1 MCLPPFTGIEVAMN
15 DVQLDVLRE
24 IGNIG
29 AGNATTALAKLVNLK
44 IDMKVPRVAMVEF
57 PNLAETIGNEED
69 LMVAVLVTLSVDI
82 NGIMMFMM
90 DKKSAKFLIEQ
101 MLAGSGMEVSDDFGE
116 MEMSVVSEI
125 GNIISGSY
133 LTALSTLLNMN
144 IDMSVPYTA
153 VDMAAA
159 IISVPAIEFGKIGDE
174 VLLIQT
180 DFGDDFDVNGFFIL
194 IPELESYG
202 KILQA
207 LGLQGEM

>member
-1 MCLPPFTGIEVAMN
+1 MN
-15 DVQLDVLRE
+15 DIHLDVLRE

-29 AGNATTALAKLVNLK
+29 AGNATTALAKLVNAK
-44 IDMKVPRVAMVEF
+44 IDMKVPRVALVDF
-57 PNLAETIGNEED
+57 PHLSTTIGNEEE

-82 NGIMMFMM
+82 NGMMMFMM

-101 MLAGSGMEVSDDFGE
+101 MLAGSGMEVSEEFGD
-116 MEMSVVSEI
+116 MEMSVIGEI

-133 LTALSTLLNMN
+133 LTALSSLLNMN
-144 IDMSVPYTA
+144 IDMSVPYMA
-153 VDMAAA
+153 IDMAAA

-180 DFGDDFDVNGFFIL
+180 DFGDDFDVNGYFIL

-202 KILQA
+202 KILSA
-207 LGLQGEM
+207 LGL

>member
-1 MCLPPFTGIEVAMN
+1 MPPFTGIEVAMN

-57 PNLAETIGNEED
+57 PNLAETVGNEED

-101 MLAGSGMEVSDDFGE
+101 MLAGSGMEVSDDFGD

-133 LTALSTLLNMN
+133 LTSLSTLLNMN

-202 KILQA
+202 KILSA
-207 LGLQGEM
+207 LGL

>member
-1 MCLPPFTGIEVAMN
+1 MN
-15 DVQLDVLRE
+15 DMQLDVLRE

-29 AGNATTALAKLVNLK
+29 AGNATTALAKLVNAK
-44 IDMKVPRVAMVEF
+44 IDMKVPRVALVDF
-57 PNLAETIGNEED
+57 PHLSMTIGNEEE

-82 NGIMMFMM
+82 NGMMMFMM
-90 DKKSAKFLIEQ
+90 DKKSAKFLIGQ
-101 MLAGSGMEVSDDFGE
+101 MLAGSGMEVGDEFGE
-116 MEMSVVSEI
+116 MEMSVVGEI

-133 LTALSTLLNMN
+133 LTALSSLLNMN

-159 IISVPAIEFGKIGDE
+159 LISVPAIEFGKLGDE

-180 DFGDDFDVNGFFIL
+180 DFGDDFDVNGYFIL

-202 KILQA
+202 KILSA
-207 LGLQGEM
+207 LGL

>member
-1 MCLPPFTGIEVAMN
+1 MPPFTGIEVAMN

>member
-1 MCLPPFTGIEVAMN
+1 MYLPPLTGIEVTMN

-44 IDMKVPRVAMVEF
+44 IDMKVPRVAMVGF
-57 PNLAETIGNEED
+57 PNLAETIGNEEE

-101 MLAGSGMEVSDDFGE
+101 MLAGSGMEVSDDFGD

-202 KILQA
+202 KILSA
-207 LGLQGEM
+207 LGL

>member
-1 MCLPPFTGIEVAMN
+1 MN
-15 DVQLDVLRE
+15 DIHLDVLRE

-29 AGNATTALAKLVNLK
+29 AGNATTALAKLVNAK
-44 IDMKVPRVAMVEF
+44 IDMKVPRVALVDF
-57 PNLAETIGNEED
+57 PNLSATIGNEEE

-82 NGIMMFMM
+82 SGMMMFMM

-101 MLAGSGMEVSDDFGE
+101 MLAGSGMEVSDEFGD
-116 MEMSVVSEI
+116 MEMSVIGEI

-133 LTALSTLLNMN
+133 LTALSSLLNMN
-144 IDMSVPYTA
+144 IDMSVPYMA
-153 VDMAAA
+153 IDMAAA

-180 DFGDDFDVNGFFIL
+180 DFGDDFDVNGYFIL

-202 KILQA
+202 KILSA
-207 LGLQGEM
+207 LGL

>member
-1 MCLPPFTGIEVAMN
+1 MYLPPLTGIEVTMN

-44 IDMKVPRVAMVEF
+44 IDMKVPRVAMVGF
-57 PNLAETIGNEED
+57 PNLAETIGNEEE

-101 MLAGSGMEVSDDFGE
+101 MLAGSGMEVSDDFGD

-202 KILQA
+202 KILTA
-207 LGLQGEM
+207 LGL

>member
-1 MCLPPFTGIEVAMN
+1 MN
-15 DVQLDVLRE
+15 DIHLDVLRE

-29 AGNATTALAKLVNLK
+29 AGNATTALAKLVNAK
-44 IDMKVPRVAMVEF
+44 IDMKVPRVALVDF
-57 PNLAETIGNEED
+57 PHLSTTIGNEEE

-82 NGIMMFMM
+82 NGMMMFMM

-101 MLAGSGMEVSDDFGE
+101 MLAGSGMVVSDEFGD
-116 MEMSVVSEI
+116 MEMSVIGEI

-133 LTALSTLLNMN
+133 LTALSSLLNMN
-144 IDMSVPYTA
+144 IDMSVPYMA
-153 VDMAAA
+153 IDMAAA

-180 DFGDDFDVNGFFIL
+180 DFGDDFDVNGYFIL

-202 KILQA
+202 KILSA
-207 LGLQGEM
+207 LGL

>member
-1 MCLPPFTGIEVAMN
+1 MDDI
-15 DVQLDVLRE
+15 QLDVLRE

-29 AGNATTALAKLVNLK
+29 AGNATTALAKLVNAK
-44 IDMKVPRVAMVEF
+44 IDMKVPRIALVDF
-57 PNLAETIGNEED
+57 PHLAATVGNEED

-101 MLAGSGMEVSDDFGE
+101 MLAGSGMEVSDEFGD
-116 MEMSVVSEI
+116 MEMSVISEI

-133 LTALSTLLNMN
+133 LTALSTLLHMN

-153 VDMAAA
+153 IDMAAA

-180 DFGDDFDVNGFFIL
+180 DFGDDFDVNGYFIL

-202 KILQA
+202 KILSA
-207 LGLQGEM
+207 LGL

>member
-1 MCLPPFTGIEVAMN
+1 MYLPPLTGIEVTMN

-29 AGNATTALAKLVNLK
+29 AGNAKTALAKLVNLK
-44 IDMKVPRVAMVEF
+44 IDMKVPRVAMVGF
-57 PNLAETIGNEED
+57 PNLAETIGNEEE

-101 MLAGSGMEVSDDFGE
+101 MLAGSGMEVSDDFGD

-202 KILQA
+202 KILTA
-207 LGLQGEM
+207 LGL

>member
-1 MCLPPFTGIEVAMN
+1 MN
-15 DVQLDVLRE
+15 DMQIDVLRE

-29 AGNATTALAKLVNLK
+29 AGNATTALAKLVNAK
-44 IDMKVPRVAMVEF
+44 IDMKVPRVALVDF
-57 PNLAETIGNEED
+57 PNLSATIGNEED

-82 NGIMMFMM
+82 NGMMMFMM
-90 DKKSAKFLIEQ
+90 DKKSAIFLIQQ
-101 MLAGSGMEVSDDFGE
+101 MLAGSGMEVGDEFGE

-133 LTALSTLLNMN
+133 LTALSSLLNMN

-159 IISVPAIEFGKIGDE
+159 LISVPAIEFGKLGDE

-180 DFGDDFDVNGFFIL
+180 DFGDDFDVNGYFIL

-202 KILQA
+202 KILSA
-207 LGLQGEM
+207 LGL

>member
-1 MCLPPFTGIEVAMN
+1 MN

-44 IDMKVPRVAMVEF
+44 IDMKVPRVSMVEF
-57 PNLAETIGNEED
+57 PNLAETIGNEEN

-82 NGIMMFMM
+82 NGMMMFMM

-101 MLAGSGMEVSDDFGE
+101 MLAGSGMEVSDEFGD
-116 MEMSVVSEI
+116 MEMSVVGEI

-144 IDMSVPYTA
+144 IDMSIPYTA

-202 KILQA
+202 KILKA
-207 LGLQGEM
+207 LGL

>member
-1 MCLPPFTGIEVAMN
+1 MN

-101 MLAGSGMEVSDDFGE
+101 MLAGSGMEVSDDFGD

-202 KILQA
+202 KILKA
-207 LGLQGEM
+207 LGLS

>member
-1 MCLPPFTGIEVAMN
+1 MN

-44 IDMKVPRVAMVEF
+44 IDMKVPRVSMVEF
-57 PNLAETIGNEED
+57 PNLAETIGNEEN

-82 NGIMMFMM
+82 NGMMMFMM

-101 MLAGSGMEVSDDFGE
+101 MLAGSGMEVSDEFGD
-116 MEMSVVSEI
+116 MEMSVVGEI

-202 KILQA
+202 KILKA
-207 LGLQGEM
+207 LGL

>member
-1 MCLPPFTGIEVAMN
+1 MN

-29 AGNATTALAKLVNLK
+29 AGNATTALAKMVNAK
-44 IDMKVPRVAMVEF
+44 IDMKVPKVALVDF
-57 PNLAETIGNEED
+57 PNLSATIGNEEE
-69 LMVAVLVTLSVDI
+69 LMVAVLVTLSGDI
-82 NGIMMFMM
+82 KGMMMFMM
-90 DKKSAKFLIEQ
+90 DKKSTKFLIQQ
-101 MLAGSGMEVSDDFGE
+101 MLAGSGMEISDDFGD

-133 LTALSTLLNMN
+133 LTALSSLLKMS
-144 IDMSVPYTA
+144 IDMSIPYTA
-153 VDMAAA
+153 IDMSAA

-180 DFGDDFDVNGFFIL
+180 DFGDDFDVKGFFIL

-202 KILQA
+202 KILTA
-207 LGLQGEM
+207 LGM

>member
-1 MCLPPFTGIEVAMN
+1 MN
-15 DVQLDVLRE
+15 DMQLDVLRE

-29 AGNATTALAKLVNLK
+29 AGNATTALAKLINAK
-44 IDMKVPRVAMVEF
+44 IDMKVPRVALVDF
-57 PNLAETIGNEED
+57 PHLSMTIGNEEE

-82 NGIMMFMM
+82 NGMMMFMM

-101 MLAGSGMEVSDDFGE
+101 MLAGSGMEVGDDFGD
-116 MEMSVVSEI
+116 MEMSVISEI

-133 LTALSTLLNMN
+133 LTALSSLLNMN
-144 IDMSVPYTA
+144 IDMSIPYTA

-159 IISVPAIEFGKIGDE
+159 LISVPAIEFGKLGDE

-180 DFGDDFDVNGFFIL
+180 DFGDDFDVNGYFIL

-202 KILQA
+202 KILSA
-207 LGLQGEM
+207 LGL

>member
-1 MCLPPFTGIEVAMN
+1 MPPLTGNEVSM
-15 DVQLDVLRE
+15 DDIQLDVLRE

-29 AGNATTALAKLVNLK
+29 AGNATTALAKLVNAK
-44 IDMKVPRVAMVEF
+44 IDMKVPRVALVDF
-57 PNLAETIGNEED
+57 PHLSATIGNEED

-101 MLAGSGMEVSDDFGE
+101 MLAGSGMEVSDEFGD
-116 MEMSVVSEI
+116 MEMSVISEI

-133 LTALSTLLNMN
+133 LTALSTLLQMN

-180 DFGDDFDVNGFFIL
+180 DFGDDFDVNGYFIL

-202 KILQA
+202 KILSA
-207 LGLQGEM
+207 LGL